1 MVGIRTFLRR
11 TWGRV
16 WIYSF
21 FALLLMIALSFIQH
35 VIGGINWEA
44 FQYPAEDGKP
54 NVFVDDINHPS
65 ELTSLLVGDNHLY
78 LFYGRI
84 DVMKVYDLDGQYLY
98 SVNFRDGRDSGG
110 PSYIYV
116 FGNHMVYLPRSTHTA
131 YIFEDDVL
139 TAQESVEYR
148 DVFPKTLFP
157 GVSSYNRQVDSAGN
171 RYQFRLANIVRVA
184 PDGQATTLIRRSPL
198 YCIFGHFSFY
208 WICTLLFFLMLIVP
222 AVIVDMKEKKSRS
235 SRRKP
240 HKSVLV
246 CG

>member
-84 DVMKVYDLDGQYLY
+84 DVVKVYDLDGQYLY
-98 SVNFRDGRDSGG
+98 SVNFRDGRV
-110 PSYIYV
+110 YIDRASCNGCTV
-116 FGNHMVYLPRSTHTA
+116 CMQ
-131 YIFEDDVL
+131 IC
-139 TAQESVEYR
+139 
-148 DVFPKTLFP
+148 PKH
-157 GVSSYNRQVDSAGN
+157 A
-171 RYQFRLANIVRVA
+171 IVRE
-184 PDGQATTLIRRSPL
+184 G
-198 YCIFGHFSFY
+198 
-208 WICTLLFFLMLIVP
+208 
-222 AVIVDMKEKKSRS
+222 
-235 SRRKP
+235 
-240 HKSVLV
+240 
-246 CG
+246 